1 MKKRNTI
8 KKNISILLAL
18 TLLCMV
24 IAGCGKTSSS
34 NTDAPSAEAPS
45 DSQDAATEAAED
57 TSAEASET
65 ETAEAPVQPVEM
77 IKIRAAYHPNLGPMS
92 IPGIDA
98 KMGYFAEEGLE
109 VEWLKFTSGAPEI
122 AAMASGDL
130 QFGYIGQ
137 GALKLCAEGQADV
150 ISLSHLTNSEAILV
164 RADSGIASFEDLK
177 GKKVAT
183 ELGTNGE
190 VLLNMACEKYNVSRD
205 EIEVI
210 NMPISNAIAAFIGG
224 STDAV
229 VAWGPDLTNI
239 KNNVDEEMLAV
250 VETKDFVDSVP
261 FLGSWIGNP
270 DYIEENQ
277 DIVQRFQR
285 ALNKCY
291 DYRASHLDET
301 IQAAA
306 DFAVG
311 KDIGVSY
318 DDLNSERDQLVFFN
332 LEEEKEW
339 VSSGHMEELFQLQL
353 NYMQGQDQI
362 GADVSV
368 TDYVRLDLIQKAL
381 ETQ

>member
-8 KKNISILLAL
+8 KKNISILLAF

-57 TSAEASET
+57 TSAEAP
-65 ETAEAPVQPVEM
+65 AQPVEM

-306 DFAVG
+306 DFAAG

>member
-1 MKKRNTI
+1 MKKR
-8 KKNISILLAL
+8 ILACLTALMLCLAL
-18 TLLCMV
+18 AACNQ
-24 IAGCGKTSSS
+24 APANSSTPPANS
-34 NTDAPSAEAPS
+34 PSTPS
-45 DSQDAATEAAED
+45 DGSSQ
-57 TSAEASET
+57 ET
-65 ETAEAPVQPVEM
+65 PSVETV
-77 IKIRAAYHPNLGPMS
+77 KIRAAYHPNLGPMS

-150 ISLSHLTNSEAILV
+150 VSLSHLTNSEAILV
-164 RADSGIASFEDLK
+164 RTGSGINSFEDIK
-177 GKKVAT
+177 GKKLAT

-190 VLLNMACEKYNVSRD
+190 VLLNMACEKYQVSRE

-224 STDAV
+224 SVDAV

-239 KNNVDEEMLAV
+239 RNNVDEELTAV
-250 VETKDFVDSVP
+250 VETKDFVDMVP
-261 FLGSWIGNP
+261 FLGSWIANPEYIDGNP
-270 DYIEENQ
+270 

-285 ALNKCY
+285 ALSKCY

-306 DFAVG
+306 DFAAS

-318 DDLNSERDQLVFFN
+318 DDLNSERDQLVFFS
-332 LEEEKEW
+332 LAEEKEW
-339 VSSGHMEELFQLQL
+339 ANGGHMEELFQLQL
-353 NYMQGQDQI
+353 NYMTGQGQ
-362 GADVSV
+362 VPESVKV
-368 TDYVRLDLIQKAL
+368 TDYVRLDLIRKAL
-381 ETQ
+381 DTH

>member
-1 MKKRNTI
+1 MKRLI
-8 KKNISILLAL
+8 AVILSLSLILLAL
-18 TLLCMV
+18 
-24 IAGCGKTSSS
+24 AGCGAAPSSS
-34 NTDAPSAEAPS
+34 VAGSQSTEGSSSTPESAPAE
-45 DSQDAATEAAED
+45 T
-57 TSAEASET
+57 
-65 ETAEAPVQPVEM
+65 V
-77 IKIRAAYHPNLGPMS
+77 KIRAAYHPNLGPMS

-137 GALKLCAEGQADV
+137 GALTLCAEGQADV

-164 RADSGIASFEDLK
+164 RSSSGIESFEDMK
-177 GKKVAT
+177 GKKLAT

-190 VLLNMACEKYNVSRD
+190 VLLNMACEKYGIDRE

-210 NMPISNAIAAFIGG
+210 NMPIANAIAAFIGG
-224 STDAV
+224 SVDAV

-239 KNNVDEEMLAV
+239 RNNVDEELTAI

-261 FLGSWIGNP
+261 FLGTWIANP
-270 DYIEENQ
+270 DYVEENQ
-277 DIVQRFQR
+277 DIVLRFQR

-306 DFAVG
+306 DFAAA

-318 DDLNSERDQLVFFN
+318 DDLNSERDQLVFFDIA
-332 LEEEKEW
+332 EEKDW
-339 VSSGHMEELFQLQL
+339 VDSGYMEELFQLQL
-353 NYMQGQDQI
+353 DYMKGQDQVE
-362 GADVSV
+362 DTVQV
-368 TDYVRLDLIQKAL
+368 TDYVRLDLIAQAL

>member
-1 MKKRNTI
+1 MKK
-8 KKNISILLAL
+8 KISILLIT
-18 TLLCMV
+18 TLLCTAL
-24 IAGCGKTSSS
+24 AGCGNSSS
-34 NTDAPSAEAPS
+34 SGADTPAADAPAESSENTASDEAEATEPEAE
-45 DSQDAATEAAED
+45 AAAPETEAA
-57 TSAEASET
+57 APAVET
-65 ETAEAPVQPVEM
+65 V
-77 IKIRAAYHPNLGPMS
+77 KIRAAYHPNLGPMS

-150 ISLSHLTNSEAILV
+150 VSLSHLTNSEAILV
-164 RADSGIASFEDLK
+164 RANSGIASFEDIK
-177 GKKVAT
+177 GKKLAT

-190 VLLNMACEKYNVSRD
+190 VLLNMACEKYGISRE

-224 STDAV
+224 SVDAV

-239 KNNVDEEMLAV
+239 KNNVDEEMLAI

-261 FLGSWIGNP
+261 FLGSWIANP
-270 DYIEENQ
+270 DYIDGNK

-285 ALNKCY
+285 ALDKCY

-306 DFAVG
+306 DFAAG

-318 DDLNSERDQLVFFN
+318 DDLNSERDQLVFFSMA
-332 LEEEKEW
+332 EEKEW
-339 VSSGHMEELFQLQL
+339 ANSGYMEELFQLQL
-353 NYMQGQDQI
+353 DYMKGQDQI
-362 GADVSV
+362 GDDVKV
-368 TDYVRLDLIQKAL
+368 TDYVRLDLIREAL

>member
-1 MKKRNTI
+1 MKKRF
-8 KKNISILLAL
+8 LASL
-18 TLLCMV
+18 TALLLCV
-24 IAGCGKTSSS
+24 ALAACTQAPAGSS
-34 NTDAPSAEAPS
+34 APPAASPGS
-45 DSQDAATEAAED
+45 TPDGSSQETPPLAAE
-57 TSAEASET
+57 T
-65 ETAEAPVQPVEM
+65 

-150 ISLSHLTNSEAILV
+150 VSLSHLTNSEAILV
-164 RADSGIASFEDLK
+164 RTASGIASFGDIK
-177 GKKVAT
+177 GKKLAT

-190 VLLNMACEKYNVSRD
+190 VLLNMACEKYQVSRD

-224 STDAV
+224 SVDAV

-239 KNNVDEEMLAV
+239 RNNVDEELTAV
-250 VETKDFVDSVP
+250 VETKDFVDMVP
-261 FLGSWIGNP
+261 FLGSWIANPEYIDGNP
-270 DYIEENQ
+270 E
-277 DIVQRFQR
+277 IVQRFQR
-285 ALNKCY
+285 ALSKCY

-306 DFAVG
+306 DFAAG

-318 DDLNSERDQLVFFN
+318 DDLNSEREQLVFFS
-332 LEEEKEW
+332 LAEEKEW
-339 VSSGHMEELFQLQL
+339 ANGGHMEELFQLQL
-353 NYMQGQDQI
+353 NYMTGQGQ
-362 GADVSV
+362 VPESVKV
-368 TDYVRLDLIQKAL
+368 TDYVRLDLIRKAL
-381 ETQ
+381 DTF

>member
-1 MKKRNTI
+1 MKRFVAAFL
-8 KKNISILLAL
+8 SLAL
-18 TLLCMV
+18 VSLAF
-24 IAGCGKTSSS
+24 AGCGSTPSSTPQSSS
-34 NTDAPSAEAPS
+34 SSSQASSAE
-45 DSQDAATEAAED
+45 T
-57 TSAEASET
+57 
-65 ETAEAPVQPVEM
+65 PVETV
-77 IKIRAAYHPNLGPMS
+77 KIRAAYHPNLGPMS

-137 GALKLCAEGQADV
+137 GALTLCAEGQADV
-150 ISLSHLTNSEAILV
+150 ISLTHLTNSEAILV
-164 RADSGIASFEDLK
+164 RTASGIASFADMK
-177 GKKVAT
+177 GKNLAT

-190 VLLNMACEKYNVSRD
+190 VLLNMACEKYGISRE
-205 EIEVI
+205 EIDVI

-224 STDAV
+224 SVDAV

-239 KNNVDEEMLAV
+239 RNNVDEELSAI

-261 FLGSWIGNP
+261 FLGTWIANP
-270 DYIEENQ
+270 DYVDENQ
-277 DIVQRFQR
+277 DIVLRFQR

-306 DFAVG
+306 DFAAA

-318 DDLNSERDQLVFFN
+318 DDLNSERDQLVFFDIA
-332 LEEEKEW
+332 EEKDW
-339 VSSGHMEELFQLQL
+339 VESGYMEQLFQLQL
-353 NYMQGQDQI
+353 DYMKGQDQV
-362 GADVSV
+362 DDSVRV
-368 TDYVRLDLIQKAL
+368 TDYVRLDLIAQAL

>member
-1 MKKRNTI
+1 MKKR
-8 KKNISILLAL
+8 ILACLTALMLCLAL
-18 TLLCMV
+18 AACNQ
-24 IAGCGKTSSS
+24 APANSSTPPANS
-34 NTDAPSAEAPS
+34 PSTPS
-45 DSQDAATEAAED
+45 DGSSQETPPPPAE
-57 TSAEASET
+57 T
-65 ETAEAPVQPVEM
+65 V
-77 IKIRAAYHPNLGPMS
+77 KIRAAYHPNLGPMS

-150 ISLSHLTNSEAILV
+150 VSLSHLTNSEAILV
-164 RADSGIASFEDLK
+164 RTGSGINSFEDIK
-177 GKKVAT
+177 GKKLAT

-190 VLLNMACEKYNVSRD
+190 VLLNMACEKYQVSRE

-224 STDAV
+224 SVDAV

-239 KNNVDEEMLAV
+239 RNNVDEELTAV
-250 VETKDFVDSVP
+250 VETKDFVDMVP
-261 FLGSWIGNP
+261 FLGSWIANPEYIDGNP
-270 DYIEENQ
+270 

-285 ALNKCY
+285 ALSKCY

-306 DFAVG
+306 DFAAS

-318 DDLNSERDQLVFFN
+318 DDLNSERDQLVFFS
-332 LEEEKEW
+332 LAEEKEW
-339 VSSGHMEELFQLQL
+339 ANGGHMEELFQLQL
-353 NYMQGQDQI
+353 NYMTGQGQ
-362 GADVSV
+362 VPESVKV
-368 TDYVRLDLIQKAL
+368 TDYVRLDLIRKAL
-381 ETQ
+381 DTH

>member
-1 MKKRNTI
+1 MKK
-8 KKNISILLAL
+8 KISVWLVI
-18 TLLCMV
+18 TLLCAAF
-24 IAGCGKTSSS
+24 AGCGNASASKG
-34 NTDAPSAEAPS
+34 DAPAENAPEEASVDAASEGEEASDVEQDPAAEESAEA
-45 DSQDAATEAAED
+45 EAA
-57 TSAEASET
+57 APAVET
-65 ETAEAPVQPVEM
+65 V
-77 IKIRAAYHPNLGPMS
+77 KIRAAYHPNLGPMS

-150 ISLSHLTNSEAILV
+150 VSLSHLTNSEAILV
-164 RADSGIASFEDLK
+164 RAGSGIASFEDMK
-177 GKKVAT
+177 GKKLAT

-190 VLLNMACEKYNVSRD
+190 VLLNMACEKYGVSRE
-205 EIEVI
+205 EIDVI

-224 STDAV
+224 SVDAV

-239 KNNVDEEMLAV
+239 KNNVDEEMLAI

-261 FLGSWIGNP
+261 FLGSWIANP
-270 DYIEENQ
+270 DYIDGNK
-277 DIVQRFQR
+277 DIVRRFQR
-285 ALNKCY
+285 ALDKCY

-306 DFAVG
+306 DFAAG

-332 LEEEKEW
+332 MKEEKEW
-339 VSSGHMEELFQLQL
+339 ADSGYMEELFQLQL
-353 NYMQGQDQI
+353 DYMKGQDQI
-362 GADVSV
+362 SDDVKV
-368 TDYVRLDLIQKAL
+368 TDYVRLDLIREAL

>member
-1 MKKRNTI
+1 MKK
-8 KKNISILLAL
+8 KISVLLIT
-18 TLLCMV
+18 TLLCTAL
-24 IAGCGKTSSS
+24 AGCGNTSNSAG
-34 NTDAPSAEAPS
+34 DASAEAV
-45 DSQDAATEAAED
+45 ED
-57 TSAEASET
+57 TASND
-65 ETAEAPVQPVEM
+65 AEAPKEAEKAQETAQAIETV
-77 IKIRAAYHPNLGPMS
+77 KIRAAYHPNLGPMS

-122 AAMASGDL
+122 AAIASGDL

-164 RADSGIASFEDLK
+164 RANSGIAGFEDIK
-177 GKKVAT
+177 GKKLAT

-190 VLLNMACEKYNVSRD
+190 VLLNMACEKYGISRE
-205 EIEVI
+205 EIDVI

-224 STDAV
+224 SVDAV

-239 KNNVDEEMLAV
+239 KNNVDEEMLAI

-261 FLGSWIGNP
+261 FLGSWIANP
-270 DYIEENQ
+270 EYIEGNK
-277 DIVQRFQR
+277 DIVKRFQR
-285 ALNKCY
+285 ALDKCY

-306 DFAVG
+306 DFAAG

-318 DDLNSERDQLVFFN
+318 DDLNSERDQLVFFD
-332 LEEEKEW
+332 LAEEKEW
-339 VSSGHMEELFQLQL
+339 ADSGYMEELFQLQL
-353 NYMQGQDQI
+353 DYMKGQDQI
-362 GADVSV
+362 GDDVKV
-368 TDYVRLDLIQKAL
+368 TDYVRLDLIREAL
-381 ETQ
+381 EIQ